1 MKYVVRLPLEV
12 EAMQLR
18 ADSPE
23 DEVKAFIGSERFR
36 GFVHD
41 ENGIKEVIVWITSGF
56 VIGVRP
62 SMFLVKDGRGVTV
75 YEWAEFD
82 RLYKEKL

>member
-1 MKYVVRLPLEV
+1 MKYVVRIPLEV

-41 ENGIKEVIVWITSGF
+41 LEGIKEVIVWTTSGYI
-56 VIGVRP
+56 IGVRP
-62 SMFLVKDGRGVTV
+62 YDVLVKDERGVSMFRQ
-75 YEWAEFD
+75 AEFD
-82 RLYKEKL
+82 RLYKVKE